1 MGWSSGQSARSAE
14 ARTAVKRL
22 PPAAILAGV
31 KSRAYSSSNNP
42 RSPDGRWEV
51 RRYIEKDFAAYFES
65 DTRWCIELVNTE
77 TEEVLRDF
85 IYSEFGNSSGWEYSG
100 ADEFKFASDSSQVVV
115 TFTDGHK
122 ETVRLPK
129 R

>member
-1 MGWSSGQSARSAE
+1 M
-14 ARTAVKRL
+14 T
-22 PPAAILAGV
+22 
-31 KSRAYSSSNNP
+31 KSRAYSSSCNP

-65 DTRWCIELVNTE
+65 DTRWRIELVNTE
-77 TEEVLRDF
+77 TEEVLQEF
-85 IYSEFGNSSGWEYSG
+85 SYSEFGNSSGWEYSG
-100 ADEFKFASDSSQVVV
+100 ASEFEFAPDSSELVV

-129 R
+129 RRS